1 MTYQTIDTTSLPAK
15 TSYSCSLGS
24 SNDRYDN
31 DYTYNNYYSNNR
43 YRRRTLLQSDEDS
56 ALLEDLTR
64 GTRTLAGAS
73 AREIAETN
81 GQLLKRLGRQFASGL
96 STNRWDSATERQGS
110 QAVGTPHR
118 RRWLV
123 EQQPVNTPLVSGT
136 ATTQA
141 STASQATVALPGGL
155 RDCCKA
161 NPDCTDQLSVIVT
174 HIDYSAAIQGLAGL
188 NLLGLGSVRVV
199 SSMVSVLFTS
209 SAGTPVA
216 LSCTAHPF
224 EVTVPLQSQL
234 YIPGAPGTTEC
245 WELQQN
251 GTSLTGT
258 TSRQTTLLKVVG
270 GTATCAPTS
279 AGTFLIVQRGP
290 QDTVP
295 TGERVLPPSKDV
307 RTAAIAVASVLISAV
322 AVLLACIAFI
332 LFRAWFR
339 DWREKRRER
348 RLLEEQSRDA

>member
-1 MTYQTIDTTSLPAK
+1 MVNSLGVQLQVALVSVAWPSPSSYNVSILTSSRCPQTIDTTSLPDK

-24 SNDRYDN
+24 SSTAGNSYKYSDDN
-31 DYTYNNYYSNNR
+31 DNYYSNNR
-43 YRRRTLLQSDEDS
+43 YRRRSLLQADPE
-56 ALLEDLTR
+56 LLADLTR
-64 GTRTLAGAS
+64 GTRSLAGAS
-73 AREIAETN
+73 AREIIETN

-96 STNRWDSATERQGS
+96 SADRMGPATERLGS

-118 RRWLV
+118 RRWLA
-123 EQQPVNTPLVSGT
+123 EQQPVTTPLVSGT

-141 STASQATVALPGGL
+141 STVSQATVALPGGL

-234 YIPGAPGTTEC
+234 YVPGAPGTTEC

-258 TSRQTTLLKVVG
+258 TSRQTTLLSVLG
-270 GTATCAPTS
+270 GTATCAPSS
-279 AGTFLIVQRGP
+279 AG
-290 QDTVP
+290 
-295 TGERVLPPSKDV
+295 EEVLK
-307 RTAAIAVASVLISAV
+307 RKTAGTTT
-322 AVLLACIAFI
+322 
-332 LFRAWFR
+332 
-339 DWREKRRER
+339 
-348 RLLEEQSRDA
+348 